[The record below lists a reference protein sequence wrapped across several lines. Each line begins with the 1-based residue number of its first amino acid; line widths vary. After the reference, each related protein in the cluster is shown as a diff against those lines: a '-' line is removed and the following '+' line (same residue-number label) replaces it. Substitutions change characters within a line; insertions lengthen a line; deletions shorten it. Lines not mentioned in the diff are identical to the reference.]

1 MRDSYLLSIVFGFI
15 AGVFLRSF
23 HVFSIPFV
31 FTILII
37 GILILLS
44 TLSFSKKSVGILV
57 GLIFISF
64 SAGILRFHIS
74 DKSISQSHIFPYK
87 NLSVKIVGV
96 VETNPDRRENST
108 KFEVEPETING
119 EGVQGRERVLVN
131 AEPNISIA
139 YGDKVEILGHLEV
152 PKSFEND
159 LGKTFDYVS
168 YLKKDGIYFIISHPN
183 VKVTGHDAPS
193 FIKSK
198 LFTFQNYIIRA
209 LNYEL
214 PSPENS
220 LISGI
225 LLGTKSAMSSV
236 LRDEFIK
243 TGTIHIVALSGYN
256 VTILAIFIMA
266 FFRQFFSLRN
276 STVLGMLGII
286 FFVIMT
292 GAGST
297 VVRAAIM
304 AIIVLLA
311 RIIGRQ
317 ADIGR
322 ALVIAGFFMILFNPW
337 ILVFDV
343 SFQLSFLATIGL
355 VYLTP
360 KVKPWVYFLTE
371 KFEIREIVAST
382 IATNIFVM
390 PFIIYEMGIFSLVS
404 LPANLLILPLMPLTM
419 LAGAGLV
426 LVHSISTLL
435 AIPVSFLTYAIL
447 HYELWVTHT
456 FAHLPFSAVEISRFP
471 LSLAIALYILLL
483 FWMFR
488 KKKEISSPA

>member
-1 MRDSYLLSIVFGFI
+1 MRESYLISIVFGFI
-15 AGVFLRSF
+15 VGVFVRSF
-23 HVFSIPFV
+23 FIFSLPFV
-31 FTILII
+31 LTILVIGVLVLLATFVFRFKQIAIII
-37 GILILLS
+37 GLFFVCLS
-44 TLSFSKKSVGILV
+44 LGI
-57 GLIFISF
+57 F
-64 SAGILRFHIS
+64 RFHVADAPVQS
-74 DKSISQSHIFPYK
+74 SQLFPYQ
-87 NLSVKIVGV
+87 NSLQQFVGV
-96 VETNPDRRENST
+96 VDSNPDRREGST
-108 KFEVEPETING
+108 KFELKVQSVEG
-119 EGVQGRERVLVN
+119 KVLEKNENILIN
-131 AEPNISIA
+131 AEPNTDIN
-139 YGDKVEILGHLEV
+139 YGDEVVISGLIKVPE
-152 PKSFEND
+152 SFEND

-168 YLKKDGIYFIISHPN
+168 YLKKDNLNFILSNANI
-183 VKVTGHDAPS
+183 KITGHDAPS
-193 FIKSK
+193 LLKDK
-198 LFTFQNYIIRA
+198 LFKFQNYIVRVF
-209 LNYEL
+209 NKDL

-220 LISGI
+220 LMSGI
-225 LLGTKSAMSSV
+225 LLGTKSAMSSI

-266 FFRQFFSLRN
+266 FFRHFFSLRN

-317 ADIGR
+317 TDIGR

-360 KVKPWVYFLTE
+360 KVLPWVRFLTK
-371 KFEIREIVAST
+371 KFKIQEIVAST
-382 IATNIFVM
+382 IATNIFVA
-390 PFIIYEMGIFSLVS
+390 PFIIYQMGIFSLVS

-435 AIPVSFLTYAIL
+435 AIPVSFLTSLIL

-456 FAHLPFSAVEISRFP
+456 FANLPFATVEIARFP
-471 LSLAIALYILLL
+471 LTLTIALYILLL
-483 FWMFR
+483 FWMFH
-488 KKKEISSPA
+488 KIIKGNP